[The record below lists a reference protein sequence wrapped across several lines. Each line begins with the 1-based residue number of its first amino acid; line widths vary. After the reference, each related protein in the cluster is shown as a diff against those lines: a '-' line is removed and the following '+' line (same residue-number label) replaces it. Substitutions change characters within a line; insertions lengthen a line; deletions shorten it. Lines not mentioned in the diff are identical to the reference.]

1 MCYQLNKAC
10 DGLEDDGTHSVA
22 KKLTPVTPCLAR
34 AAVRVTQLCL
44 GNIGHARG
52 AAAVR
57 LAKMEPEPEVAVA
70 QVTVLLLL
78 GLRLL
83 LLLLTTLFIR
93 ALRRIHASFDQ
104 VAELL
109 EHGSPR
115 NDRPP
120 NVAVHFTATCPGEQ
134 RSQVKKVPY
143 GIRWGVITANPLPRK
158 CAC

>member
-44 GNIGHARG
+44 GNMGHARG

-70 QVTVLLLL
+70 QVTVLLL